1 MIKFIKKNPLI
12 SLPFLI
18 YFIIG
23 LQIFKDF
30 GIGIEEHFQRSSG
43 FYWLSS
49 ILEFTNFENLKN
61 VVDQKIIEINNFS
74 PNLPP
79 LDIANYYGIIFD
91 LPMALIESL
100 FNVN

>member
-49 ILEFTNFENLKN
+49 ILEFKF
-61 VVDQKIIEINNFS
+61 
-74 PNLPP
+74 
-79 LDIANYYGIIFD
+79 
-91 LPMALIESL
+91 
-100 FNVN
+100 